1 MCRSRSRVEPFVWK
15 GVLILLMVWNRVMVS
30 KGWPQERIK
39 VFVYSIRLW
48 MNKNVH
54 CQILLKCW
62 SFITL
67 KGWGWPSWE
76 SLEDFQTDSP
86 LHPSFLE
93 ITPHP
98 PVNFEYCENDP
109 GAPLTYFNDG
119 GVRRIF
125 WGLRFWPKGIFL
137 GLWKTPGFFWVAKT
151 TQGFFGYCILH
162 QLKSTIT

>member
-1 MCRSRSRVEPFVWK
+1 MCRPRSRVEPFVWK
-15 GVLILLMVWNRVMVS
+15 GVLILLMVWNWVMVS
-30 KGWPQERIK
+30 NGWPQERIK

-76 SLEDFQTDSP
+76 SLEDFQTDTSLNP
-86 LHPSFLE
+86 TFLE
-93 ITPHP
+93 IAAHP

-109 GAPLTYFNDG
+109 GAQLTYFNDG
-119 GVRRIF
+119 GSEGFFGV
-125 WGLRFWPKGIFL
+125 WDHFWPKGIFF
-137 GLWKTPGFFWVAKT
+137 GSMKDAGI
-151 TQGFFGYCILH
+151 FFGSRKQHRDFLGIVFFISSN
-162 QLKSTIT
+162 QQ